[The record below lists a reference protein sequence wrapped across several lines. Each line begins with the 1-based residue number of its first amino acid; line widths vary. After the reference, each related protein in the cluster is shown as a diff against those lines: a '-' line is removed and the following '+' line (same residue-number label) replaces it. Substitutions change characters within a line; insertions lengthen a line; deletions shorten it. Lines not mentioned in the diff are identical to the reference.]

1 MPISSTT
8 IIYLNA
14 SLFLDDMDERKQA
27 VSKELD
33 SYLSERKK
41 GENSWSS
48 WFGGKTGA
56 KPSLSGNVS
65 VYEAPEA
72 GAEKIETIAPDTT
85 KMDSA
90 LAGEYADGQEHKS
103 FFHTML
109 GKFRKQP
116 TVEAQ
121 ASIEAAFI
129 ADEGAIIHD
138 IQELSR
144 ITLRVLKQ
152 LPPEELAEYKVSED
166 FATMKDI
173 LRKHKVIK

>member
-1 MPISSTT
+1 
-8 IIYLNA
+8 
-14 SLFLDDMDERKQA
+14 MDERRQD
-27 VSKELD
+27 VSRELD
-33 SYLSERKK
+33 SYLQQRKK
-41 GENSWSS
+41 SDGSWMGGLFGSS
-48 WFGGKTGA
+48 K
-56 KPSLSGNVS
+56 KPELSNNVS

-72 GAEKIETIAPDTT
+72 GAEKVETIAPDTT
-85 KMDSA
+85 MTDSA
-90 LAGEYADGQEHKS
+90 IAGEYEDVMEHKS
-103 FFHTML
+103 FFHSML

-121 ASIEAAFI
+121 VAMEEVFV
-129 ADEGAIIHD
+129 ADEGQIIKD

-166 FATMKDI
+166 FTTMKEI